1 MPASFLNLP
10 IITLS
15 TQNKFRWLN
24 VLVSILIYNILSCFK
39 MANIIFTIIQFV
51 QKTSGNRVFSCYPRY
66 LDKIQEY
73 NCRLQRIIE

>member
-24 VLVSILIYNILSCFK
+24 VLVSILIFNILSCFK
-39 MANIIFTIIQFV
+39 MANIIKFTIIQSV
-51 QKTSGNRVFSCYPRY
+51 QKTSGNKVFSCFP
-66 LDKIQEY
+66 L
-73 NCRLQRIIE
+73 